1 MANIFS
7 LYGSIFIDNEKANKS
22 IDETTDKA
30 KKSSSSFTENLGN
43 VVKAGT
49 KVATAVVGA
58 TTAVVGGVSAMAT
71 SFADTTGDL
80 DDMAQRTGV
89 SAEEFQKYAYAAK
102 LSGMETTTLEKA
114 MIKQQKAFADAKE
127 GSKAMSEAY
136 KRLGVDIKS
145 IESSGDAFDVVIKK
159 LASMENETERNAIA
173 NDIFGKSYAELAP
186 LLNSGAEGIDALKQE
201 AVDLGAVIS
210 NDVVSAGAN
219 FGDTIDKIKTSLG
232 GMFNNIMSSL
242 LPIIQSLLDLILE
255 NMPTIQGLIQQ
266 FAPVLSSMLQEIL
279 PPFIELVQSLL
290 PIIINLINVLIP
302 PISQIIQ
309 AILPVI
315 VQLLNMILPPIIEI
329 VNLILP
335 LLLSLIEPLLPLLQP
350 ILSSLQPLFDML
362 VLIIQPLTEL
372 LNMILPPIIFLCT
385 KIIENI
391 IPLLEGAFISVA
403 NILTNVFGGAINLIK
418 AQISL
423 VIDNFKNIISF
434 VKNVF
439 TGDWSAAWENIKN
452 IFRNMATGLGNIFKA
467 PINFII
473 DLINGFIA
481 GINAV
486 KVPDWV
492 PGVGGLGFNI
502 TYLKKLRVGMEYV
515 PYDDMPALLHKG
527 EAVLTADENRDYRYS
542 KQNSNAETGFII
554 SQYMQKLIDILLSY
568 FPLFAEL
575 MERDFVFDDGTLA
588 ARLTPIIDQN
598 LSLEELKK
606 RRGN

>member
-30 KKSSSSFTENLGN
+30 KKSSSSFAENLGN
-43 VVKAGT
+43 VVKTGA

-127 GSKAMSEAY
+127 GSKSMSEAY
-136 KRLGVDIKS
+136 QRLGVDIKS

-186 LLNSGAEGIDALKQE
+186 LLNSGADGIEALKQE
-201 AVDLGAVIS
+201 AVNLGAVIS
-210 NDVVSAGAN
+210 NDTVAAGAS
-219 FGDTIDKIKTSLG
+219 FGDTMDKIKTSLG

-242 LPIIQSLLDLILE
+242 LPIIQILLNLILE
-255 NMPTIQGLIQQ
+255 NMPAIQGLIEQ
-266 FAPVLSSMLQEIL
+266 FAPILSSMLQQIL
-279 PPFIELVQSLL
+279 PPFIELAQTLL
-290 PIIINLINVLIP
+290 PIIINLISVLIP
-302 PISQIIQ
+302 PITQIIE
-309 AILPVI
+309 AILPII
-315 VQLLNMILPPIIEI
+315 VQLLNMLLPPIIQI
-329 VNLILP
+329 VNMILP

-350 ILSSLQPLFDML
+350 IFNLLQPLIDML
-362 VLIIQPLTEL
+362 VLILEPLTEL
-372 LNMILPPIIFLCT
+372 LNMILPPLITLFS
-385 KIIENI
+385 KIIELI
-391 IPLLEGAFISVA
+391 LPLLQGALTNVASV
-403 NILTNVFGGAINLIK
+403 LSNVFGGAFDLIK

-423 VIDNFKNIISF
+423 VIDNFKNIINF

-439 TGDWSAAWENIKN
+439 SGDWKAAWENIKN
-452 IFRNMATGLGNIFKA
+452 IFKNIATGLGNIFKA

-486 KVPDWV
+486 KIPDWV
-492 PGVGGLGFNI
+492 PGVGGLGFHIN
-502 TYLKKLRVGMEYV
+502 YLKKLRVGMEYV

-527 EAVLTADENRDYRYS
+527 EAVLTADENREYQEQKRENNKITSQNRIYNFS
-542 KQNSNAETGFII
+542 VNVENFVNERKQDVEA
-554 SQYMQKLIDILLSY
+554 
-568 FPLFAEL
+568 FAEEL
-575 MERDFVFDDGTLA
+575 YYYFRK
-588 ARLTPIIDQN
+588 
-598 LSLEELKK
+598 LEEAEG
-606 RRGN
+606 RV